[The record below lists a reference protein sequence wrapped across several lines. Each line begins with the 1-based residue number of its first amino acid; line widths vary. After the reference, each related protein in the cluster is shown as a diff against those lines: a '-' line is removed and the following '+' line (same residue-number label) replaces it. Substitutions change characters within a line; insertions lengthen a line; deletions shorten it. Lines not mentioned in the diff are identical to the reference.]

1 MTKAT
6 DSPLTAKRERAHQQL
21 TRAFGGEVVAG
32 ADAAALDEIAR
43 AAGALAKKQAKLAG
57 KVAEARRALS
67 AAAVREGKK
76 QATKGGGAAKKADA
90 AAAEDEDVADDDDEG
105 SGPLSW
111 MPFMGGKKSKSG
123 GSLARTLAVSKLADL
138 VEKQTDAEAPFRLVS
153 SRFISFRATSSR

>member
-1 MTKAT
+1 M
-6 DSPLTAKRERAHQQL
+6 
-21 TRAFGGEVVAG
+21 
-32 ADAAALDEIAR
+32 
-43 AAGALAKKQAKLAG
+43 
-57 KVAEARRALS
+57 
-67 AAAVREGKK
+67 REGKK

-123 GSLARTLAVSKLADL
+123 GSLARMLAASKLADL

-153 SRFISFRATSSR
+153 SRLVLFRFARRARGDASRSR